1 MTKRITYLASVAF
14 LALGAVSAPSVQA
27 AYVVSFQEEGSDV
40 VESGMDSLDLTDRRR
55 RAQGQM

>member
-1 MTKRITYLASVAF
+1 MTKRIAYLASVAF
-14 LALGAVSAPSVQA
+14 CAVSAPSVQA